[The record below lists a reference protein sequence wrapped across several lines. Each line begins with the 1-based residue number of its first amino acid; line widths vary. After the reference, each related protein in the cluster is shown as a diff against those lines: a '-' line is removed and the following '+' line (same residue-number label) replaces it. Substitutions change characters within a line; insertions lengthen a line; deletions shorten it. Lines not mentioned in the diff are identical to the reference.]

1 MSALHRVVALLRG
14 PGHVPPADGGVKR
27 NRPAVDFS
35 MRSTTSIVRRR
46 GMTPRAKS
54 FGFITFITSTIST
67 LKMRLRAGNGRQRS
81 SDAGLQKTLLAQEP
95 AGSPIRPHYAL
106 PTEKRGH

>member
-1 MSALHRVVALLRG
+1 
-14 PGHVPPADGGVKR
+14 
-27 NRPAVDFS
+27 

-67 LKMRLRAGNGRQRS
+67 LRMRLRAGNGRQRS
-81 SDAGLQKTLLAQEP
+81 SDAGLLKTLLAQGP
-95 AGSPIRPHYAL
+95 AGGPGRP
-106 PTEKRGH
+106 RGAGPAGGGGRGGARRARGRRGRAGRAGRGGGRGARRGGG